1 MAKHRDECFS
11 DRGLHSVTSCL
22 IKEASSG
29 YSLNQPEWIITH
41 EVILLGNL
49 GEQDG
54 RCPPGCFSKR
64 GDLLKRHCID
74 EQRGELLFLFG
85 SQSMLRTGNANNRH
99 SWFPFL
105 RVALQIWRD
114 TGYGKETA
122 HLLLNTLTCWW
133 PSRFLGEILR
143 GRRFW

>member
-49 GEQDG
+49 GEQDS
-54 RCPPGCFSKR
+54 RCPPSCFSKR

-85 SQSMLRTGNANNRH
+85 SQSMLRT
-99 SWFPFL
+99 PMCL
-105 RVALQIWRD
+105 LCQE
-114 TGYGKETA
+114 GKSS
-122 HLLLNTLTCWW
+122 HFFGR
-133 PSRFLGEILR
+133 PSGVSPKKPRKMTHVKDAERLEG
-143 GRRFW
+143 